1 MATENFNKLINIQV
15 NTQSLGELNKQLDEI
30 DKEIKEI
37 QENEIKVN
45 QSLEEQADALG
56 KISKLEA
63 QRNKISGEKEKIE
76 SKSLTQ
82 QEKTTRNLE
91 AQQQKA
97 EKLFKAAEG
106 VGGAFQ
112 IAAGA
117 SLLLGDQTSEAL
129 EKAQAKVVAIIGVTD
144 GVKKVAEGAAEG
156 YKLISEGIKKS
167 EVASKLFGT
176 TTKAAIA
183 STGIGLLLLALGAI
197 VVYFDDITKA
207 AKEFADSI
215 GLTPI
220 IDQVS
225 EFVDSI
231 GGIGG
236 AITVAGG
243 VIKGFFKEVI
253 NYFEIIGSFWKGLF
267 TLDFAS
273 FKKNLSEVGSA
284 LKKETIDAVAKAQE
298 EARFQRLLKE
308 KEAAIKI
315 KDQEIA
321 IAKARGQE
329 TLKLE
334 EENILARIE
343 LQKLRLSR
351 LEKGSKEELELQE
364 KLNAELV
371 NLEANRKAQADK
383 YFETRLKAVENQA
396 QREIKII
403 NDRDKTEVISSEE
416 KALDLLLIEKKRLDA
431 EIKLRKQHGEDVTA
445 LLTQQSQNALDIQAA
460 TSAERLSKIEF
471 SNLEELKV
479 LQDRYLNGELKEEEY
494 QDKIAQLE
502 LKGLEDK
509 LTTLEKGSK
518 AELELITQINDKK
531 IALNK
536 SAADKK
542 LEADKKAADREAELA
557 AYLKQ
562 KAIDNEKAIVGNQ
575 KASIKERLD
584 ANEELYRLQTQKAVE
599 AAEAAKKAYDGD
611 SAAYQKALDEKK
623 KAEEDFQKTRNQL
636 IVDGVNQ
643 GLQVAQ
649 SAANALGAIND
660 LVNAQAQA
668 KIDESAARIAEIE
681 EKNAE
686 VEDTISNINEQAE
699 ESANRINELESGLAD
714 ARGER
719 SEILKQQLEDEK
731 ANRQGLLRQEN
742 EAVKKKIENEKK
754 IEKEKQKI
762 EKLEK
767 ERREREKI
775 LAITNAVINTALGVS
790 QALSSSPPPLSF
802 VLAGAVGVI
811 GAAQIALIASQ
822 KYEDGGLLE
831 GPLHS
836 QGGIKGS
843 GRFGNIEVE
852 GGEFIVNRR
861 STQQYLPLLEAI
873 NGGGGSSK
881 SSFADG
887 GTLPNFSSISSATQT
902 TNDAIRE
909 IVDRPTYVSVQEI
922 NDVGNRVK
930 VIETSSEF

>member
-37 QENEIKVN
+37 QENEVKVN

-63 QRNKISGEKEKIE
+63 QRNKSSAEKEKIE
-76 SKSLTQ
+76 EKSLTQ
-82 QEKTTRNLE
+82 NEKITRNLE
-91 AQQQKA
+91 AQQKKA

-112 IAAGA
+112 IAAGT

-156 YKLISEGIKKS
+156 YKLISDGIKKS

-183 STGIGLLLLALGAI
+183 STGIGLLVLALGAL
-197 VVYFDDITKA
+197 VVYFDDISKA

-225 EFVDSI
+225 KFVDSI

-267 TLDFAS
+267 ALDFTS
-273 FKKNLSEVGSA
+273 LKKNLSEVGSA

-321 IAKARGQE
+321 IAKARGKE

-343 LQKLRLSR
+343 LQKLRLSK

-371 NLEANRKAQADK
+371 NLEANKKAQADK
-383 YFETRLKAVENQA
+383 YFENRLKAVENQA

-416 KALDLLLIEKKRLDA
+416 KTLDLLLIEKKRLDA

-460 TSAERLSKIEF
+460 TIAEKLSKIEY

-479 LQDRYLNGELKEEEY
+479 LQDKYLNGELKEEEY
-494 QDKIAQLE
+494 QDKIVQLE
-502 LKGLEDK
+502 IKGLEDK
-509 LTTLEKGSK
+509 LATLEKGSK
-518 AELELITQINDKK
+518 EELELITQINDKK

-536 SAADKK
+536 T
-542 LEADKKAADREAELA
+542 AADREAELA

-562 KAIDNEKAIVGNQ
+562 KAIDDQKAIVGNQ
-575 KASIKERLD
+575 KASIKERMD
-584 ANEELYRLQTQKAVE
+584 ANEELYRLQAKGAVE
-599 AAEAAKKAYDGD
+599 AAEAAKKAYGED
-611 SAAYQKALDEKK
+611 SVEYKKAVDEKK
-623 KAEEDFQKTRNQL
+623 KAEVDFQKTRKQL
-636 IVDGVNQ
+636 NEEGVKQVIQ
-643 GLQVAQ
+643 GAQ
-649 SAANALGAIND
+649 AVSNALSAIND
-660 LVNAQAQA
+660 LLNAQAQA
-668 KIDESAARIAEIE
+668 KIEESEARIAEIE
-681 EKNAE
+681 EKNDE
-686 VEDTISNINEQAE
+686 VEDTISNINDQAE
-699 ESANRINELESGLAD
+699 ESANRINELESGLSD

-767 ERREREKI
+767 ERRERERI

-790 QALSSSPPPLSF
+790 QALSSSPTPLAF

-843 GRFGNIEVE
+843 GRFGNVEVE

-873 NGGGGSSK
+873 NGGVGSSK

-887 GTLPNFSSISSATQT
+887 GTLPNFGSISSATQT

-909 IVDRPTYVSVQEI
+909 IADKPTYVSVQEI